1 MNAWVPSID
10 PSSLPDKPRE
20 VKGLI
25 APVFRIVFAAPWR
38 GALRLLLWLGV
49 TGDQL
54 TMASLALN
62 IAIAVMLARGMR
74 FLPGI
79 LLLPAGLF
87 DIFDGSVARARGTS
101 GSRGAFL
108 DSVLDRASD
117 AAVLGALFLSLGWKG
132 RTLEAALALGALGV
146 SLFVSHVRAQAEVDG
161 VKMGEGLFARL
172 ERYVALMFGLTQPH
186 ALSWSL
192 ATLVVLGGFTVVQ
205 RLVITYRG
213 LTPR

>member
-1 MNAWVPSID
+1 MNAIVLTVPSE
-10 PSSLPDKPRE
+10 LPEKPRE

-25 APVFRIVFAAPWR
+25 APMFRIVFAGPWR
-38 GALRLLLWLGV
+38 VTLRLLLWLRV

-54 TMASLALN
+54 TFASLALN

-79 LLLPAGLF
+79 LLLPAGLL

-101 GSRGAFL
+101 GVRGAFM

-117 AAVLGALFLSLGWKG
+117 AAVLGALYLSLGWQGK
-132 RTLEAALALGALGV
+132 TLQAGMCLAALGI
-146 SLFVSHVRAQAEVDG
+146 SLFVSHVRAQAECDG

-172 ERYVALMFGLTQPH
+172 ERYVALMVGLTQPH
-186 ALSWSL
+186 ALVWAL
-192 ATLVVLGGFTVVQ
+192 GALVVLGGITVVQ
-205 RLVITYRG
+205 RIVTTYRG
-213 LTPR
+213 LR